1 MKHIIFPNKEAAGQL
16 VRIDPHYNDKLYGF
30 SVHPELYDN
39 SEDKYLEWVI
49 TRNKENGVMPCSTQ
63 AECDTLLAKWRIA
76 NPNSEHKNRKP
87 YFNGDT
93 YSIVDEANLPGGKVN
108 FENDYFL
115 EAWELVD
122 SNIVVNMPKAR
133 NIHMN
138 QIRIMRNIELEK
150 KDVDMLRALESGNTG
165 AQATISTEK
174 QTLRDIPATFD
185 LTTDTTE
192 ELKNKWPDGLP
203 KE

>member
-1 MKHIIFPNKEAAGQL
+1 M
-16 VRIDPHYNDKLYGF
+16 
-30 SVHPELYDN
+30 
-39 SEDKYLEWVI
+39 
-49 TRNKENGVMPCSTQ
+49 
-63 AECDTLLAKWRIA
+63 
-76 NPNSEHKNRKP
+76 
-87 YFNGDT
+87 
-93 YSIVDEANLPGGKVN
+93 
-108 FENDYFL
+108 
-115 EAWELVD
+115 D

-192 ELKNKWPDGLP
+192 ELKIKYPVAGPPEYVTKKRILDPISRKKIGEKITGSGTYRWRKG
-203 KE
+203 KKHKIFSIE